1 MSEESLVEI
10 PGTILKCMAVDDE
23 SLALDLVEDNISKVP
38 FLQLVKRCRNAMEAV
53 EYLENNP
60 VDLLFLDI
68 QMPGMT
74 GLQFLE
80 SLTKKP
86 MVIFV
91 TAYQQYALDGFNL
104 DVIDYVLKPINF
116 ERFLKASHKAL
127 DYYKSKQV
135 ASRAAEVPK
144 LEFLFIHADYSL
156 MKIMLE
162 DILYIEGLKDY
173 IKIHLRTQKFPVVC
187 RMTMKSIE
195 EKLPSMD
202 FVRVHKSFI
211 VSLSKMESIRSQ
223 KIKIGE
229 NHIPISESY
238 SEHFYQIIGYQKQ

>member
-1 MSEESLVEI
+1 MSDENLVEI
-10 PGTILKCMAVDDE
+10 PGTILKCLAVDDE

-38 FLQLVKRCRNAMEAV
+38 FLHMVKRCRNAMEAV

-80 SLTKKP
+80 SLTTKP

-127 DYYKSKQV
+127 DYYKSKQLLHKP
-135 ASRAAEVPK
+135 AETPR

-162 DILYIEGLKDY
+162 DILYIEGLSL
-173 IKIHLRTQKFPVVC
+173 IH
-187 RMTMKSIE
+187 I
-195 EKLPSMD
+195 
-202 FVRVHKSFI
+202 
-211 VSLSKMESIRSQ
+211 
-223 KIKIGE
+223 
-229 NHIPISESY
+229 
-238 SEHFYQIIGYQKQ
+238 

>member
-104 DVIDYVLKPINF
+104 DVIDYVLKPFNF
-116 ERFLKASHKAL
+116 ERFSKSSHKAG
-127 DYYKSKQV
+127 D
-135 ASRAAEVPK
+135 
-144 LEFLFIHADYSL
+144 
-156 MKIMLE
+156 
-162 DILYIEGLKDY
+162 
-173 IKIHLRTQKFPVVC
+173 
-187 RMTMKSIE
+187 
-195 EKLPSMD
+195 
-202 FVRVHKSFI
+202 
-211 VSLSKMESIRSQ
+211 
-223 KIKIGE
+223 
-229 NHIPISESY
+229 
-238 SEHFYQIIGYQKQ
+238 